1 MISPIFVSVNLQI
14 FAQNVFQTSV
24 CICACVLPKYFSYIC
39 VCVSYYK
46 CYFNIANSLLLKLFS
61 TRGFNR
67 RSRNFYNGVKI
78 YILTK
83 SLVSFHLNSKHLWHQ
98 VCNKGNWHFVIHH
111 FTFIRFVTNTICICY
126 RVKKK
131 SFFFCWNALY
141 WQNFKT
147 PAITG
152 TNWQSW

>member
-1 MISPIFVSVNLQI
+1 MLSLGCFLTFIKRRHDRDYCRLLIDDTRVGQFLIFDLYYSQKSFSVISPIFVSVNLQI

-83 SLVSFHLNSKHLWHQ
+83 SLVSFHLNSKHL
-98 VCNKGNWHFVIHH
+98 
-111 FTFIRFVTNTICICY
+111 
-126 RVKKK
+126 
-131 SFFFCWNALY
+131 
-141 WQNFKT
+141 
-147 PAITG
+147 
-152 TNWQSW
+152 